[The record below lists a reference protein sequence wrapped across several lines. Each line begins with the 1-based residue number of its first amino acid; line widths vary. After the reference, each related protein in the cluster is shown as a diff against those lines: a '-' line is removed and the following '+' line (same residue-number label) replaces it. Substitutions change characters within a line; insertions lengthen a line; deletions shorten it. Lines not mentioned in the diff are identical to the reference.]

1 MAGGKGK
8 KMGETE
14 REEVVNLGCVRRSAA
29 LKYIGSNCNF
39 SSRAAGGAV
48 LALSCLKETMS
59 LCAQANAGI

>member
-8 KMGETE
+8 KMGE
-14 REEVVNLGCVRRSAA
+14 REEVVNLGCVRRSAV